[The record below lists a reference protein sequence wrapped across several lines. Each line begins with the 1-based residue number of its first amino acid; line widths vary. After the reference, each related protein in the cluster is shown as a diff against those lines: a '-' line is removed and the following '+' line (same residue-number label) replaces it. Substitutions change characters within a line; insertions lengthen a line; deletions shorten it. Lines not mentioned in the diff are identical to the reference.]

1 MKRTAVGMTFGL
13 LLSVSAYAQ
22 MVSVP
27 CQDFVEVTGKPM
39 ACDKI
44 PVIKMSQAKWEAE
57 KSAAEERNSPD
68 ADIPPWKRAGK
79 AAQPATKVST
89 ANGCDVPPW
98 KRSPGLK
105 CD

>member
-1 MKRTAVGMTFGL
+1 MKRITSGIIPGL
-13 LLSVSAYAQ
+13 LFSSGAYAQ
-22 MVSVP
+22 MVNVP
-27 CQDFVEVTGKPM
+27 CQEFVEVTGKPM

-44 PVIKMSQAKWEAE
+44 PVIKMTQAKWEAE

-79 AAQPATKVST
+79 AAKSAPETSS

>member
-1 MKRTAVGMTFGL
+1 MKRTAAGMTFSL
-13 LLSVSAYAQ
+13 FLSASAYAQ

-27 CQDFVEVTGKPM
+27 CQEFVEVTGKPM

-68 ADIPPWKRAGK
+68 ADIPPWKRPGK
-79 AAQPATKVST
+79 AAKSAPETSS